1 MGAWGRNVFQNDTA
15 LDIVDE
21 VLDGTFDL
29 DEFRRN
35 FRRDEDEGYLTASQ
49 GAALLT
55 LGALVRIA
63 RNEDHADLEAL
74 LEHAETDEVDLTAF
88 IDQFSDEDVE
98 TLRELIGV
106 VIREPSCSELRA
118 LPALGGVRGA
128 RAVAR
133 VLPRMPALTGRPG
146 RGGPG
151 PAGPDPAQR
160 A

>member
-1 MGAWGRNVFQNDTA
+1 M
-15 LDIVDE
+15 DE

-29 DEFRRN
+29 DEFRKN
-35 FRRDEDEGYLTASQ
+35 FRRDEDEGHLTASQ

-106 VIREPSCSELRA
+106 VIREPSCSELYQLWEESGELEQWLEYSREC
-118 LPALGGVRGA
+118 LP
-128 RAVAR
+128 
-133 VLPRMPALTGRPG
+133 MT
-146 RGGPG
+146 
-151 PAGPDPAQR
+151 
-160 A
+160 

>member
-1 MGAWGRNVFQNDTA
+1 M
-15 LDIVDE
+15 DE

-35 FRRDEDEGYLTASQ
+35 FRRDEDEGDLTASQ

-88 IDQFSDEDVE
+88 IDQFSDEDIE

-106 VIREPSCSELRA
+106 VIREPSCSELYQLWEESGELEQWLEYSREC
-118 LPALGGVRGA
+118 LP
-128 RAVAR
+128 
-133 VLPRMPALTGRPG
+133 
-146 RGGPG
+146 
-151 PAGPDPAQR
+151 
-160 A
+160 

>member
-1 MGAWGRNVFQNDTA
+1 M
-15 LDIVDE
+15 DE

-35 FRRDEDEGYLTASQ
+35 FRRDEDEGHLTASQ

-106 VIREPSCSELRA
+106 VIREPSCSELYQLWEESGELEQWLEYSREC
-118 LPALGGVRGA
+118 LP
-128 RAVAR
+128 
-133 VLPRMPALTGRPG
+133 
-146 RGGPG
+146 
-151 PAGPDPAQR
+151 
-160 A
+160 